1 MDSPSKNDWARIPS
15 AVAATGIIDAM
26 GSMQLESPSRG
37 RDEDT
42 KAAIRDRRKSAN
54 QIIPS
59 QTLLSLSASS
69 QEIVEKLLQPELL
82 GNNGNVNVRWQ
93 ESLLA
98 TPVKPKP
105 RVKMP
110 GSLFDPSIDSSQSQ
124 AGTDN
129 KRESPVATE
138 QDQLTQPATEADF
151 PSPSSTAR
159 RHPQLLVRSMSIEE
173 RDMFLSNLT
182 QSSGAVAHVVPAG
195 DVHNLQASAIKI
207 GFHARVVVNKDKLNR
222 EAILVLGRDEDAVQ
236 RLYEQVEMERKQSS
250 TSRLG
255 AAAGGAMVG
264 AVGAFAGLAF
274 S

>member
-1 MDSPSKNDWARIPS
+1 
-15 AVAATGIIDAM
+15 M

-37 RDEDT
+37 RDEET
-42 KAAIRDRRKSAN
+42 KAVIRERRKSAK
-54 QIIPS
+54 QVVPS

-82 GNNGNVNVRWQ
+82 CDDDNHVQWQ

-98 TPVKPKP
+98 TPVKPR

-110 GSLFDPSIDSSQSQ
+110 GSLFDPSIDNSQSQ
-124 AGTDN
+124 VGSGN
-129 KRESPVATE
+129 KRESPIAEE

-159 RHPQLLVRSMSIEE
+159 PPQPLVRSMSIEE
-173 RDMFLSNLT
+173 RDMFISNLT
-182 QSSGAVAHVVPAG
+182 QSSGAIAHVVPAG
-195 DVHNLQASAIKI
+195 DVHNLQAYAIKI
-207 GFHARVVVNKDKLNR
+207 GFHARVVVNKDKLNT
-222 EAILVLGRDEDAVQ
+222 EAVLVLGRDERAVQ
-236 RLYEQVEMERKQSS
+236 RLYEKVEMDRKQGSAG
-250 TSRLG
+250 RLG

>member
-1 MDSPSKNDWARIPS
+1 
-15 AVAATGIIDAM
+15 
-26 GSMQLESPSRG
+26 MQLESPSRG

-42 KAAIRDRRKSAN
+42 KAVLRDRRKSKN
-54 QIIPS
+54 QVVPS

-69 QEIVEKLLQPELL
+69 QNIVENLLQPGLL
-82 GNNGNVNVRWQ
+82 CDDDNHPARNVQWQ

-124 AGTDN
+124 ASSGN
-129 KRESPVATE
+129 KQESPVVIE

-159 RHPQLLVRSMSIEE
+159 HPPQPLVRSMSIEQ
-173 RDMFLSNLT
+173 RDAFLSDLT
-182 QSSGAVAHVVPAG
+182 QTSGAIAHVVPAG

-207 GFHARVVVNKDKLNR
+207 GFHARVVVNKDKLNT
-222 EAILVLGRDEDAVQ
+222 EAVLVLGRDERAVQ
-236 RLYEQVEMERKQSS
+236 RLYEKVEMERKQGS